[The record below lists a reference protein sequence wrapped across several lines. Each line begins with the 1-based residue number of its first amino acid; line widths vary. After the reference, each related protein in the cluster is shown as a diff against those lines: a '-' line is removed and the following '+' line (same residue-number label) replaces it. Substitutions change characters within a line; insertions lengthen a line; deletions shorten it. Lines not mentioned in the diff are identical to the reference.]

1 MKDEVRETQL
11 EIFEEFK
18 KLKTGEDKAKYCE
31 RMDETT
37 KQLKI
42 NWLNLAK
49 AWRNN
54 LWPKSVDEEEV
65 KEVKTKKSKTEK
77 KKAKGNA
84 WIQSYV
90 DPVGQT
96 DQEKT
101 LTKEELDA
109 IL

>member
-1 MKDEVRETQL
+1 MKDEVRESQL

-42 NWLNLAK
+42 SWLNLAK
-49 AWRNN
+49 VWRNN
-54 LWPKSVDEEEV
+54 LWPRPVVEEEEV
-65 KEVKTKKSKTEK
+65 KVEKSKKEK
-77 KKAKGNA
+77 KKAKENK